1 MKYETAAKQL
11 VKDCEFL
18 GLKLEDLI
26 KFIEEAPLAQ
36 TQKTLLAYSVYKEA
50 RFKWNVLLLY

>member
-1 MKYETAAKQL
+1 MKLETAARQL

-18 GLKLEDLI
+18 GLELEDLI
-26 KFIEEAPLAQ
+26 RFIEEAPLAQ

-50 RFKWNVLLLY
+50 RFK

>member
-1 MKYETAAKQL
+1 MRYETAQKQL

-18 GLKLEDLI
+18 GLKLEDLF

-50 RFKWNVLLLY
+50 RFK